1 MKEPWGQF
9 ATRVIKDVMY
19 LKRVNYKQL
28 SDSLKAIGI
37 EESPK
42 QITNKINRGQFSAVF
57 LFQCLKALEV
67 KGLDLNWGM
76 TQEEDGDKPAM
87 AVANVVTLN
96 ATRDG

>member
-37 EESPK
+37 DESPK
-42 QITNKINRGQFSAVF
+42 QITNKINRGQFSTAF
-57 LFQCLKALEV
+57 FFQCLKALEI
-67 KGLDLNWGM
+67 KGVELNWAAMQVADEG
-76 TQEEDGDKPAM
+76 KPTM
-87 AVANVVTLN
+87 VMSGVTMSDAV
-96 ATRDG
+96 